1 MTDRQQEIAT
11 RIAVIKLKRIQELN
25 TRIRETLKRERIPT
39 SSACLQLISHIED
52 TPDYLIPYLWSLP
65 LEQNKFARYQQMKAL
80 QSRPGLRDRSECCT
94 IM

>member
-1 MTDRQQEIAT
+1 MVLYNSDYISLVHIDFFASAT
-11 RIAVIKLKRIQELN
+11 N
-25 TRIRETLKRERIPT
+25 TNTFR
-39 SSACLQLISHIED
+39 LISHIED